1 MEAVKETSKPPGYR
15 QTSPEQVVWSSVPDH
30 QPKASSEF
38 SLPGIRTITSPQYHI
53 VSPSE
58 RHGSPHSVRSLP
70 PIDPGSFDQP
80 RAEDTTMGSP
90 METGSVMSMDE
101 RAGRSTSAVSIGSA
115 SAAEVT
121 AAEVLSGLGNPR
133 HYARSSRG
141 QNGHVSSH
149 ANGAREPEPLL
160 ELVSQAHPWVGGSIR
175 GSMSVYETTKYYSPR
190 IVQYGVNF
198 MERNIGTPIVNTVGT
213 VGTMTGVGGQLRRH
227 LDSRRPQD
235 IEAGAAKSNGDV
247 LMEVDGAE
255 QLPPYPTSRPPS
267 YREEPSPHAIDR
279 AQGRPAANRTW
290 SSRVFVTTSGLSV
303 ALSTTS
309 RQSLRFCLKLLAS
322 QFQNVESLTK
332 ALSMALNNYE
342 ETRKRVRESREADL
356 EKGQRPP
363 TPDQDD
369 DARRLAQEIRQHC
382 DTIWSTIQNVVQGVS
397 RSVGGALPQNAREFV
412 RAQLMSLPQRWRI
425 VSDHQANVPSETSRA
440 AQRMIDFATEG
451 LDMMTQ
457 VSGVLKA
464 TLDSAEQWLATVG
477 RSDATAQDD
486 RAMTDAPAQH
496 EHNEKS

>member
-1 MEAVKETSKPPGYR
+1 MEAVRETSKPPAYR
-15 QTSPEQVVWSSVPDH
+15 QTSPEQVVWPSVPDH
-30 QPKASSEF
+30 QPRASSELT
-38 SLPGIRTITSPQYHI
+38 LPGIDTITQPGFVESAAYDRHASKSPN
-53 VSPSE
+53 
-58 RHGSPHSVRSLP
+58 SVRSLP
-70 PIDPGSFDQP
+70 RIDPGTFDHP
-80 RAEDTTMGSP
+80 RAEDTIMGSP
-90 METGSVMSMDE
+90 IETGSVMSMDE
-101 RAGRSTSAVSIGSA
+101 RAGRSTSAISDS
-115 SAAEVT
+115 ELT
-121 AAEVLSGLGNPR
+121 AAQALSGLGGNPR
-133 HYARSSRG
+133 RELLYEWRDEAKRLRLQQLDYARSSRG

-213 VGTMTGVGGQLRRH
+213 VGTMTGVEGQLRRH

-247 LMEVDGAE
+247 TMENGVE

-279 AQGRPAANRTW
+279 AQDRPAANRTW

-342 ETRKRVRESREADL
+342 
-356 EKGQRPP
+356 
-363 TPDQDD
+363 
-369 DARRLAQEIRQHC
+369 
-382 DTIWSTIQNVVQGVS
+382 
-397 RSVGGALPQNAREFV
+397 
-412 RAQLMSLPQRWRI
+412 
-425 VSDHQANVPSETSRA
+425 
-440 AQRMIDFATEG
+440 
-451 LDMMTQ
+451 
-457 VSGVLKA
+457 
-464 TLDSAEQWLATVG
+464 
-477 RSDATAQDD
+477 
-486 RAMTDAPAQH
+486 
-496 EHNEKS
+496 

>member
-1 MEAVKETSKPPGYR
+1 MEAVKETSKPPAYR
-15 QTSPEQVVWSSVPDH
+15 QTSPEQVMWPSVPDH
-30 QPKASSEF
+30 QPRPSSELT
-38 SLPGIRTITSPQYHI
+38 LPDIRTITSNEYIQHI
-53 VSPSE
+53 DSPKS
-58 RHGSPHSVRSLP
+58 RHGSPVSVRSLP
-70 PIDPGSFDQP
+70 RIDPGTFDQS
-80 RAEDTTMGSP
+80 RASDTTMGSP
-90 METGSVMSMDE
+90 IETGSVMSVDE
-101 RAGRSTSAVSIGSA
+101 RPGRSTSADEI
-115 SAAEVT
+115 T
-121 AAEVLSGLGNPR
+121 AAEALSGLGNPR

-149 ANGAREPEPLL
+149 ATSANGARGPEPLL

-213 VGTMTGVGGQLRRH
+213 VGTITGVEGQLRRH

-235 IEAGAAKSNGDV
+235 IEAGTAKSNGDV
-247 LMEVDGAE
+247 PMEVNGVE

-279 AQGRPAANRTW
+279 SQDRPAANRTW

-322 QFQNVESLTK
+322 QFQNVEHLTK

-342 ETRKRVRESREADL
+342 ETRKRVRENREADL
-356 EKGQRPP
+356 EKGHRST

-477 RSDATAQDD
+477 RRDATAQEDC
-486 RAMTDAPAQH
+486 AMSDAPAQQ